1 MSGTKDL
8 IHKMLDGE
16 ISPEEKGKI
25 DTALASDL
33 RLQEEL
39 ALLQK
44 TVSLIG
50 ECGREPV
57 PESFTAEVMKKL
69 PVQIEPVQAKQE
81 TKPKRRTAFFDFLFR
96 QRTIRW
102 NVASAAVALS
112 LLLVLSG
119 GFTLLFQEK
128 RSSFSPSPVP
138 SSASAV
144 TFTFHAPHAETV
156 SIAGDFNRW
165 SEEQGTMKR
174 EPNGL
179 WTIEIP
185 LPPGTYQYMFVV
197 DGKTWVPDPRAD
209 VYRDDGFG
217 NRNSV
222 VRISTL

>member
-16 ISPEEKGKI
+16 ASPDERGKI
-25 DTALASDL
+25 GTALASDPRL
-33 RLQEEL
+33 REDLT
-39 ALLQK
+39 LLQK
-44 TVSLIG
+44 TISLVG

-57 PESFTAEVMKKL
+57 PASFTAEVMKKL
-69 PVQIEPVQAKQE
+69 PVQTKQE
-81 TKPKRRTAFFDFLFR
+81 AKPKRTTAFFNLLFR
-96 QRTIRW
+96 QRTLRW
-102 NVASAAVALS
+102 NVASVAVALS

-119 GFTLLFQEK
+119 SFALLFQGK
-128 RSSFSPSPVP
+128 RSPFSPPPVH

-144 TFTFHAPHAETV
+144 TFTFHAPRARTV

-165 SEEQGTMKR
+165 SDEQGAMKR
-174 EPNGL
+174 GPDGL
-179 WTIEIP
+179 WAIEIP

-197 DGKTWVPDPRAD
+197 DGKAWVPDPRAD